1 MMSDQLNPAL
11 DINGISIRRDA
22 DGRYCLNDLHKAAG
36 GENRHRP
43 SLWLNNK
50 QTIELIEEIEKAGIP
65 AIQSKQQLGSFVA
78 WELVYAYAMWIS
90 AAFHLQVIRAYHT
103 MMTNT
108 PKPTPAQGLPT
119 ALRNLADVIQ
129 ALSVATLAL
138 ADECECRVTVKT
150 SAAPVNLKQLPDREM
165 SFLQAW
171 WDCVGT
177 QTVTASDLY
186 RAIATEQCQE
196 LNDSSGALLGDV
208 TQWTPKKLSYALK
221 RWSEQ
226 PLDGYKVVNVGKSS
240 RGILWRLERII

>member
-1 MMSDQLNPAL
+1 MMSDQLKPAL
-11 DINGISIRRDA
+11 AIDSIPIRQDA

-43 SLWLNNK
+43 SLWLANK
-50 QTIELIEEIEKAGIP
+50 QTIELIKEIEKAGIP

-90 AAFHLQVIRAYHT
+90 AAFHLKVIRAYHA

-108 PKPTPAQGLPT
+108 SKPTPTQGLPT
-119 ALRNLADVIQ
+119 ALRNLASVIQ

-138 ADECECRVTVKT
+138 ADECECRAATKA
-150 SAAPVNLKQLPDREM
+150 SAPVNLKQLPDREM
-165 SFLQAW
+165 AFLQAW
-171 WDCVGT
+171 KDCLGT
-177 QTVTASDLY
+177 KTVTTSDLY
-186 RAIATEQCQE
+186 RAVATQQCQE
-196 LNDSSGALLGDV
+196 LNNSSGALLGDV

-226 PLDGYKVVNVGKSS
+226 PIDGYKVVKVGKSS
-240 RGILWRLERII
+240 HGTLWRLEPTN